1 MRSYI
6 VVFVLALLLST
17 SLFPCFGAD
26 SATIW
31 VVELGEI
38 SLGMTRSVIET
49 ADGGF
54 AVVGAKDGGFLLM
67 KLDRDGDLEWERVYG
82 AEAEF
87 ESFAND
93 VLQTPDGGFLLAG
106 RGTPW
111 PNFMGPN
118 GTLFNLIRVNAHGN
132 VEWERIYGT
141 RNIEAPFVA
150 YAIVKSSRG
159 GYAIVGYSE
168 VGWSPVASGSCRIV
182 LIKID
187 EQGNVE
193 LRREYPSDVICAYA
207 YLAEAGDGGYAI
219 LTLARSYHFNHF
231 CYDDLDYVLIRTDP
245 EGNIIWR
252 KQYNYTR
259 VDDPKALVRA
269 LDDFL
274 LAGNVLI
281 HENKLNCSVIKVD
294 EEGNVEWTKVYS
306 GLICSATTSRD
317 GVYLLAMKS
326 PSGGVILKI
335 NSEGGIEWDVRY
347 EGDNQPAL
355 IPYHVVET
363 MDGAYAFTG
372 AKAENPQT
380 KVLVKFKP
388 PNLEEPAE
396 PPKNY
401 LVSPATITA
410 VAAIVSS
417 ILLVAIIIHLK
428 KRGRAQSKG
437 EKNEKVALRN
447 FKIGI

>member
-17 SLFPCFGAD
+17 SLSPCFGAD

-67 KLDRDGDLEWERVYG
+67 KLDRDGNLEWERVYG

-193 LRREYPSDVICAYA
+193 WRREYPSDVICAYA

-317 GVYLLAMKS
+317 GVYCS
-326 PSGGVILKI
+326 
-335 NSEGGIEWDVRY
+335 
-347 EGDNQPAL
+347 Q
-355 IPYHVVET
+355 
-363 MDGAYAFTG
+363 
-372 AKAENPQT
+372 
-380 KVLVKFKP
+380 
-388 PNLEEPAE
+388 
-396 PPKNY
+396 
-401 LVSPATITA
+401 
-410 VAAIVSS
+410 
-417 ILLVAIIIHLK
+417 
-428 KRGRAQSKG
+428 
-437 EKNEKVALRN
+437 
-447 FKIGI
+447 